1 VTETERRAH
10 PRRTARSLPLQV
22 SAKLRTGAPLR
33 IIDLSPD
40 GLLVETTV
48 RMLPG
53 HEVDLVLQSESGQ
66 ETRHCH
72 IVHSRVA
79 AIIGAAGLRYRA
91 GLHLHGGSRYSPAT
105 SVPAAGHLLPAKH
118 GNSRDDTAAHV
129 GDSEPQDAGT
139 IVGNGRLP

>member
-1 VTETERRAH
+1 MTEGERRAH
-10 PRRTARSLPLQV
+10 PRKTARSLPLQV
-22 SAKLRTGAPLR
+22 TAKLRTGAPLR

-40 GLLVETTV
+40 GLLVETTA
-48 RMLPG
+48 RLLPG

-79 AIIGAAGLRYRA
+79 TITGAAGLRYRA
-91 GLHLHGGSRYSPAT
+91 GLHLHRGSHYSPAA

-118 GNSRDDTAAHV
+118 GNSRDNPAARAGV
-129 GDSEPQDAGT
+129 SEPEGGGT